1 MAQDIH
7 GTKED
12 LLVGISLAAS
22 SRRKSSSDTSDLW
35 DGSLT
40 PQDTVT
46 LPKLTRDSSTKKSV
60 YETLTTD
67 HATELNHISS
77 LEIVQM
83 QDSVSQKEIFRNLRR
98 KLPGYFVSVRQTERL
113 RNKWHKEFDILQ
125 PSRTPTGWRI
135 NPKRLYQCVS
145 IAHPWMRELDSEWW
159 RLYGDARNFGGQK
172 SVLISLTNINN
183 EAMFDGYSFHSPEE
197 NSWPVHIFYCP
208 DSRLNLQFITSY
220 SCFLVAIFPPIA

>member
-22 SRRKSSSDTSDLW
+22 SWRKSSSDTSDLW

-40 PQDTVT
+40 PQDAVT
-46 LPKLTRDSSTKKSV
+46 LTKLTRDSSTKKSV

-67 HATELNHISS
+67 NATELNHISS

-83 QDSVSQKEIFRNLRR
+83 QDSVSQKKIFRNLRR
-98 KLPGYFVSVRQTERL
+98 KLPGYFASERQTERL
-113 RNKWHKEFDILQ
+113 RNKWHKEFDIVLQ
-125 PSRTPTGWRI
+125 PSRTTTGWRI

-145 IAHPWMRELDSEWW
+145 IAHPWMKELDSE
-159 RLYGDARNFGGQK
+159 
-172 SVLISLTNINN
+172 
-183 EAMFDGYSFHSPEE
+183 
-197 NSWPVHIFYCP
+197 
-208 DSRLNLQFITSY
+208 
-220 SCFLVAIFPPIA
+220 